1 MFGAPRLLDLGLTC
15 GPCAKRFAALGE
27 GFAALGEDGERIV
40 RIAAEILD
48 RRVEIGAGRRER
60 LPVGRNLVFEA
71 LSLPMTVRPMIS
83 VGRSV
88 SEFAA
93 TSASRISLMLCPST
107 DSTFHP
113 HASYF
118 MATFSVMTSSTFVES
133 WMLFES

>member
-27 GFAALGEDGERIV
+27 GFEALGEDGERIV

-71 LSLPMTVRPMIS
+71 LS
-83 VGRSV
+83 GG
-88 SEFAA
+88 
-93 TSASRISLMLCPST
+93 
-107 DSTFHP
+107 
-113 HASYF
+113 
-118 MATFSVMTSSTFVES
+118 TFSALAHDRAADDKRRTLRLRVRGNERLADFVDVVS
-133 WMLFES
+133 VH